1 MKVVIANGFHEADY
15 IISLFNTRHNDLIV
29 LNDDEYVC
37 QYLSLKND
45 IPVMRGKATRKT
57 DLKEAGAENCDLFI
71 ALSEDDYK
79 NYVACKTAKLLMNA
93 KRCIATVINP
103 NNVEIFRELGID
115 TAVSSAYLLGERIKS
130 LTSVENMVNSL
141 SMENEHIF
149 IDEIRI
155 SSDLEVAGKTL
166 AEINISDLGSVASIV
181 RNEKALIPN
190 GQMRIESGDKVL
202 IVTTAENR
210 NKAISIFQRKKK

>member
-1 MKVVIANGFHEADY
+1 MKIAIANGFHEADY

-37 QYLSLKND
+37 HYLSQKNG
-45 IPVMRGKATRKT
+45 IPVMRGKATRKS
-57 DLKEAGAENCDLFI
+57 DLEEAGAYDCDLFI

-79 NYVACKTAKLLMNA
+79 NYVACRTAKTQMNA

-103 NNVEIFRELGID
+103 KNVGVFKALGID
-115 TAVSSAYLLGERIKS
+115 TAVSSVYMLGERIKS

-149 IDEIRI
+149 IDEIMI
-155 SSDLEVAGKTL
+155 KDDLDVAGKTL
-166 AEINISDLGSVASIV
+166 AEINISDLGSVASVI
-181 RNEKALIPN
+181 RNEKAMIPN
-190 GQMRIESGDKVL
+190 GQTVIKDGDKVL
-202 IVTTAENR
+202 IVTTAEDR
-210 NKAISIFQRKKK
+210 NKVIHIFQRKRK

>member
-57 DLKEAGAENCDLFI
+57 DLKEAGAENCVLFL

-79 NYVACKTAKLLMNA
+79 T
-93 KRCIATVINP
+93 
-103 NNVEIFRELGID
+103 
-115 TAVSSAYLLGERIKS
+115 
-130 LTSVENMVNSL
+130 
-141 SMENEHIF
+141 
-149 IDEIRI
+149 
-155 SSDLEVAGKTL
+155 
-166 AEINISDLGSVASIV
+166 
-181 RNEKALIPN
+181 
-190 GQMRIESGDKVL
+190 
-202 IVTTAENR
+202 
-210 NKAISIFQRKKK
+210 